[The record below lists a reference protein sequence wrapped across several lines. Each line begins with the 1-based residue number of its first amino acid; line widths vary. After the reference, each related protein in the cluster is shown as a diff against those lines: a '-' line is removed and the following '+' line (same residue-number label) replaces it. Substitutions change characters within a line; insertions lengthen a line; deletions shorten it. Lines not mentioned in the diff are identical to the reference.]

1 MKESNSRVEGTFFG
15 SLQQASINSNPGG
28 TRLTAAAA
36 TVAAVFR
43 VVHPVSTERISGPQ
57 NRFRKDKRRT
67 FSTQARTCDQFD
79 PSNVLTNRIV
89 VLFAGVLLQ
98 SFG

>member
-36 TVAAVFR
+36 VAAVFR

-67 FSTQARTCDQFD
+67 FSTQARTCDQ
-79 PSNVLTNRIV
+79 STQ
-89 VLFAGVLLQ
+89 AMYLQ
-98 SFG
+98 TGS